1 MPDFHQN
8 IVPTFTHLE
17 TEDLARMEETIQ
29 QSLRRTPVGVIV
41 PALYRDLSS
50 PAMLHIINELSS
62 MAFVKRVYVSLD
74 RASRE
79 EFHRAREIVKPLR
92 EAGVLLWTDAPEVQ
106 KVVQKINEVLPIGPR
121 GKGQAIWTAL
131 GYALGK
137 GEVSVVAF
145 HDADILTYDRS
156 FLLRLLYPV
165 VHLRYQFAK
174 GFYARYSDRL
184 NGRVTRLF
192 YFPFVKALRD
202 ILPKNDFL
210 DYMADFRYP
219 LSGEFATFA
228 SIASELFFP
237 SDWGIEVGILAELY
251 RITRPHRIC
260 QVEITSRYDHKHQEL
275 GDSATSGLSKMASD
289 IARTF
294 FSRLSAGGCVLNQD
308 FLRTVK
314 HTYLAN
320 ARSYVHTYE
329 AFADV
334 NNIPRFDQHQEL
346 ATIELFAAGLDK
358 AFAEYSDLL
367 FGSPL
372 ISDWRRIE
380 VALEGTSSELVNA
393 FDTAAIGTAACIRS
407 AEHSEPIQ
415 RPTGAG

>member
-8 IVPTFTHLE
+8 IVPTFTRLE
-17 TEDLARMEETIQ
+17 TEDLSRLEKTVQ
-29 QSLRRTPVGVIV
+29 HSFRRTPVGVIV
-41 PALYRDLSS
+41 PALFQDLSS
-50 PAMLHIINELSS
+50 PAMLHIIDELSS

-74 RASRE
+74 RASAE
-79 EFHRAREIVKPLR
+79 EFQQARGIVKPLKD
-92 EAGVLLWTDAPEVQ
+92 AGVLLWNDAPGVQ
-106 KVVQKINEVLPIGPR
+106 RVVQKIDAVLPVGPR

-137 GEVSVVAF
+137 AEISVIAF
-145 HDADILTYDRS
+145 HDADILTYDRG

-184 NGRVTRLF
+184 HGRVTRLF
-192 YFPFVKALRD
+192 YYPFVKALRD
-202 ILPKNDFL
+202 MLPKNDFL

-219 LSGEFATFA
+219 LSGEFAPFA
-228 SIASELFFP
+228 SIANEPLFP
-237 SDWGIEVGILAELY
+237 SDWGIEVGIPAELY
-251 RITRPHRIC
+251 RIMRPHRIC

-275 GDSATSGLSKMASD
+275 GDSGTSGLSKMASD

-308 FLRTVK
+308 FLRTLK

-320 ARSYVHTYE
+320 ARAYVHTYE
-329 AFADV
+329 AFADM
-334 NNIPRFDQHQEL
+334 NNLQQFDQHQEL
-346 ATIELFAAGLDK
+346 AIIELFAGGLDK
-358 AFAEYSDLL
+358 AFVEYSDLL

-380 VALEGTSSELVNA
+380 VALEGTLSELVAA
-393 FDTAAIGTAACIRS
+393 FDAAAA
-407 AEHSEPIQ
+407 
-415 RPTGAG
+415 AGVAQV